1 MDCFIRLMRILIF
14 CYDSVTP
21 ESFIFL
27 KTFRFIPVRSKGR
40 QIKLTSNKQPSKYV
54 NQEIWICCYW

>member
-54 NQEIWICCYW
+54 NQEI